1 MTQELREAILSAW
14 GAPEHDDIMPK
25 RADAAIALVLEEA
38 AKVADAMFW
47 EHTNGKFDS
56 FNNDPSW
63 NAGDHGAYIA
73 STISAAIRAL
83 KENSD
88 A

>member
-1 MTQELREAILSAW
+1 MTDDLTRKAILAFNGSY
-14 GAPEHDDIMPK
+14 
-25 RADAAIALVLEEA
+25 ADGLTMALQAVVAVALEEA

-73 STISAAIRAL
+73 STISAGIRAL
-83 KENSD
+83 KEASD
-88 A
+88 E